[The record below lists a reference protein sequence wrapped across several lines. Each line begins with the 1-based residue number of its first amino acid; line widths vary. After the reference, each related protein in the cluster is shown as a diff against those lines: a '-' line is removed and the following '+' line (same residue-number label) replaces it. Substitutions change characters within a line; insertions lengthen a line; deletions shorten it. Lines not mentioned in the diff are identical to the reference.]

1 MCQWLNESE
10 KVLLE
15 VQACHPCRRIT
26 KLCQWHLCSICLA
39 PYLLPWQEGK
49 TAKDTDVSSWR
60 GLLDEFADEGS
71 VDCTIMG
78 HQLERVGLTPGADG
92 SGLRNLKHGI

>member
-1 MCQWLNESE
+1 
-10 KVLLE
+10 
-15 VQACHPCRRIT
+15 
-26 KLCQWHLCSICLA
+26 
-39 PYLLPWQEGK
+39 LPWQEGK

-71 VDCTIMG
+71 AIMG

>member
-1 MCQWLNESE
+1 MQKNNI
-10 KVLLE
+10 KVVSMAYYVRFAL
-15 VQACHPCRRIT
+15 P
-26 KLCQWHLCSICLA
+26 
-39 PYLLPWQEGK
+39 PLLPWQEGK

-78 HQLERVGLTPGADG
+78 HQLERVGLTPGAGG